1 LIDEVLSEGNNSP
14 TEFAKQLI
22 FKAKTL
28 SCASRSIH
36 VTNNKLEK
44 KVEKIKLASRSNT
57 GLFAQALT
65 IIRRK
70 YKHRGIQTINPG
82 SPEWFQIKDTTK
94 LATDFCNEFQI
105 DPKKGYHTYID
116 IGMGMMKNYSLT
128 KFKTLHAAI
137 CNKFEALQE
146 IERDRNPEETE
157 KAHQEYLRIVADKT
171 GFAQGYNNQPE
182 KYKYFI
188 QVKDESKRMGV
199 SPRQYIQAQFAG
211 FDWRSGIPDP
221 SQLIGTK
228 AIDRL
233 QRWAFE
239 KNVTLG
245 AKERKINFK
254 NIKNGN

>member
-1 LIDEVLSEGNNSP
+1 MFNNRGPLKWDSI
-14 TEFAKQLI
+14 ELAKHLVE
-22 FKAKTL
+22 KAKTL
-28 SCASRSIH
+28 SCASRSIQ

-44 KVEKIKLASRSNT
+44 KVEKLKLSSRSNT

-70 YKHRGIQTINPG
+70 HKHRGVQIINPG
-82 SPEWFQIKDTTK
+82 SPEWFQLKELTK
-94 LATDFCNEFQI
+94 LGTDFCNEFQI
-105 DPKKGYHTYID
+105 DPKLGYAKYID

-146 IERDRNPEETE
+146 IERDRNPEETA
-157 KAHQEYLRIVADKT
+157 KAHQEYMRIVADKT
-171 GFAQGYNNQPE
+171 GFAQGYDNQPE

-188 QVKDESKRMGV
+188 AVKDEAKRMGV
-199 SPRQYIQAQFAG
+199 TSRQYIQSQFAG

-221 SQLIGTK
+221 SQLTGTK

-239 KNVTLG
+239 KNITLG

-254 NIKNGN
+254 NIKG